1 MEGRLLSDLYRS
13 VAKNRIHSS
22 CFMQKGFISGIHVA
36 HRTVERAEEAD
47 SELKCP
53 KHLLRDTKEPDR
65 QGSRGLFCSWRLLPQ
80 LGTWLWRPW
89 YCPDQEA
96 ALISGPQ
103 PPLTIAGPA
112 ATSTAARTHT
122 VPALTLGKPV
132 MGSWG
137 LCSHH
142 DRTADAPRVA

>member
-1 MEGRLLSDLYRS
+1 MLRERYTKRCLGRGGLGATECSLGLLRVRNWEGAFL
-13 VAKNRIHSS
+13 
-22 CFMQKGFISGIHVA
+22 GIHVA

-103 PPLTIAGPA
+103 SPLTIAGPA
-112 ATSTAARTHT
+112 ATSTAA
-122 VPALTLGKPV
+122 
-132 MGSWG
+132 
-137 LCSHH
+137 
-142 DRTADAPRVA
+142 